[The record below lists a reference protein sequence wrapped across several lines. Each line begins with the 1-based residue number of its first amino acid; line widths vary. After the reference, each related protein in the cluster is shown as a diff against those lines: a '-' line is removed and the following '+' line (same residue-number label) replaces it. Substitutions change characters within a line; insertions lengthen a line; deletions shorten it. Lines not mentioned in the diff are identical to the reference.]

1 MGPNDL
7 AVCLRSPLLLH
18 HVVDVL
24 VVVAGVLGHGEVPV
38 RVGHDLLVLLTP
50 LLGVIALGDWPR
62 AADSG
67 CVRASI
73 VSFVTLNDELLTKIG
88 YF

>member
-1 MGPNDL
+1 M
-7 AVCLRSPLLLH
+7 
-18 HVVDVL
+18 
-24 VVVAGVLGHGEVPV
+24 PV

-50 LLGVIALGDWPR
+50 LLGVITLGEWPR

-67 CVRASI
+67 CVCASI

>member
-1 MGPNDL
+1 M
-7 AVCLRSPLLLH
+7 
-18 HVVDVL
+18 
-24 VVVAGVLGHGEVPV
+24 PV